1 MVQGV
6 NKEYIFNKNEY
17 IEKYLNIIKENKAN
31 YNFTIM
37 AYCIMN
43 NHAHFLVY
51 TENIEDFGKFMHKV
65 NLLYAQMYNKKENR
79 CGVLFRNRYKTEP
92 IYERKHLLNC
102 IKYIHNNPVKAKIVS
117 RCDEYKYSSYT
128 DYINNKGVAKSK
140 IVKEI
145 FGSKC
150 NFLVMFN
157 QVVNMRFMDI
167 DTESIEE
174 RNEYIISGI
183 RKFEKDYEKT
193 TFEILSSR
201 NLLKKLIYYLNNELK
216 LKYVEIRDFL
226 EIPRGVM
233 DDLKQNNKTLF

>member
-6 NKEYIFNKNEY
+6 NKEYIFNKDEY
-17 IEKYLNIIKENKAN
+17 IEKYLNIIKENKEN

-51 TENIEDFGKFMHKV
+51 IENIDDFGKFMHKV

-145 FGSKC
+145 FGTKC
-150 NFLVMFN
+150 NFLMMFN

-167 DTESIEE
+167 DAESIED
-174 RNEYIISGI
+174 RNAYIINGI

-201 NLLKKLIYYLNNELK
+201 NLLKTLIYYLNNEFR

-233 DDLKQNNKTLF
+233 DDLKQNNNTLF